1 MDTFF
6 NLLKKGLVVTVFLVF
21 AFVATYIPQ
30 PYNHIDE
37 VEAGGLAGGSTELT
51 QIANNVQLGAVN
63 IATTASAGFDSITSW
78 ATGSLWVKENI
89 LDGIGW
95 ALAKRIV
102 SMMVR
107 SLIDWINSGFQGS
120 PAFVQD
126 LKGFLLQ
133 AADEVI
139 GEYISDLGGIFDFI
153 CDPFRLD
160 IQVSVAL
167 QYQQARSNGGDGS
180 PAPTCT
186 LTGVIDN
193 IRNFIGGTFSD
204 GGWND
209 WFDITATP
217 QTYTPYGSMLSAQ
230 AGARARIVNAQGEE
244 IKLLEFGDGFLSGE
258 ICEIVH
264 GASSPRED
272 CFITK
277 PGKIIE
283 EALSFN
289 LDSGRQSLIAADEI
303 NEIIAALLGQLAQT
317 VMTGAAGL
325 LGLSSGTGYTY
336 SGFTGGSYLD
346 NIVASST
353 EGFDFTRGSDLIADT
368 LRTQQEYSDLATD
381 READLE
387 ALRVNLTASLQTQAD
402 ALAARNEARSIITN
416 TSGDFPAPIPAIS
429 PGYIYELR
437 QLEIEYGN
445 VATTDER
452 RLDILDEVTRMS
464 VYTDQDV
471 IEARNRWDEILR
483 PNR

>member
-1 MDTFF
+1 MDIFF
-6 NLLKKGLVVTVFLVF
+6 NLLKKGLVATVFLVF

-30 PYNHIDE
+30 PYNNVPE
-37 VEAGGLAGGSTELT
+37 VEAGGLAGGATEWT
-51 QIANNVQLGAVN
+51 QIANNIQLGAVN

-139 GEYISDLGGIFDFI
+139 GEYLSDLGGVFDFI

-160 IQVSVAL
+160 VQVSVAL
-167 QYQQARSNGGDGS
+167 QYQQTRSNGGDGA

-186 LTGVIDN
+186 LSGVIDN
-193 IRNFIGGTFSD
+193 ITNFIGGTFTD
-204 GGWND
+204 GGWDD

-244 IKLLEFGDGFLSGE
+244 IKLLDFGDGFLSGE

-303 NEIIAALLGQLAQT
+303 NEIIAALLGQLANT

-346 NIVASST
+346 NLVASST
-353 EGFDFTRGSDLIADT
+353 DGFDYTASGGLISTA
-368 LRTQQEYSDLATD
+368 LSIQIAYRDLAINN
-381 READLE
+381 E
-387 ALRVNLTASLQTQAD
+387 ALLDAYQAD
-402 ALAARNEARSIITN
+402 ITNSVANRDAARVARDEARNIIIT
-416 TSGDFPAPIPAIS
+416 TQGAFPAPFTAAPTSHI
-429 PGYIYELR
+429 G
-437 QLEIEYGN
+437 QLTTLETEYN
-445 VATTDER
+445 NPATTDAR
-452 RLDILDEVTRMS
+452 RLEIMDAYGRLS
-464 VYTDQDV
+464 VYSDQDV
-471 IEARNRWDEILR
+471 RTSQTNWTSILAR
-483 PNR
+483 